1 MAEQYPQEMKF
12 LKANTKAKLATAV
25 IEQKTKNIYNPET
38 GEMVEDKGPS
48 LNTELVWSGEP
59 NYKYRHSKYDWLF
72 IPLSWF
78 IVIIAGFWMHALNQE
93 PVLWAFASILM
104 LFGLYCLFFRI
115 HHKRKKRRKYSYEI
129 TETDLTIIYST
140 KKDVKVRQIPIE
152 NVNYIA
158 YTMRKNKSGTVYFN
172 FPNDYKDILKL
183 IFAHSGIGHID
194 EKIFAFYDIEDIDDL
209 IEQLKAKIGDNLR
222 IDKI

>member
-1 MAEQYPQEMKF
+1 MKL
-12 LKANTKAKLATAV
+12 LKANTKAKLATKV

-38 GEMVEDKGPS
+38 GEMTEDTGSK

-59 NYKYRHSKYDWLF
+59 NYKYKHSKYDWLF

-78 IVIIAGFWMHALNQE
+78 IVIIAGFWMRALNE
-93 PVLWAFASILM
+93 ELALWIFATILM
-104 LFGLYCLFFRI
+104 IFGLYCLFFRT

-152 NVNYIA
+152 NVKYVA
-158 YTMRKNKSGTVYFN
+158 YTMRKNKSGTIYFN

-183 IFAHSGIGHID
+183 IFAHSGLGRID
-194 EKIFAFYDIEDIDDL
+194 EKIFAFYDIEDVDDL
-209 IEQLKAKIGDNLR
+209 IEQLKSKLGEDLR